1 MSKDITCLAIPP
13 DLQGPWAYKRRGE
26 PVVWAKTHAEKQ
38 ALSDLNNVVVVLAGE
53 NIRRFHLD
61 LDGLRGREL
70 RSAAEFELEDHMG
83 GSISDE
89 IICHDRKASG
99 KVAVISSALQM
110 QLGETLSAY
119 NLNPVQILIDYDL
132 LSNDRAIEIGE
143 RLLKG
148 GPDGFAVHREWQ
160 SLLIDAPTFEA
171 LTPDALFE
179 AFEAG
184 IENGAALDLRP
195 GLGLKN
201 TQTAQWQKWAK
212 IAALAAGVIILPF
225 MLDYYAEARA
235 LNQQAAEDRRAA
247 SELYTQV
254 TGETSADA
262 ARSISQKLKAGQSSA
277 GFLDMTASLF
287 PAIEDVGGVEID
299 SLRYDPRQ
307 NMLQLTLRYPSFEA
321 GAALEQAVQQRGGQL
336 VVGGIRERADALI
349 GEASLTLSQGGKS

>member
-1 MSKDITCLAIPP
+1 MIKDITCLAIPP

-26 PVVWAKTHAEKQ
+26 PLIWAKTHAEKQ
-38 ALSDLNNVVVVLAGE
+38 ALSDMNNIMVILAGE

-61 LDGLRGREL
+61 LDGLRGREQ

-99 KVAVISSALQM
+99 KVAVISGALKT
-110 QLGETLSAY
+110 QLSEILNTH
-119 NLNPVQILIDYDL
+119 NLNPAQILIDYDL
-132 LSNDRAIEIGE
+132 LSDDAAIEVGD

-148 GPDGFAVHREWQ
+148 GTDGFAVHRDWQ
-160 SLLIDAPTFEA
+160 SLLTDAPTFET
-171 LTPDALFE
+171 LTPHALFE

-201 TQTAQWQKWAK
+201 TQTAQWTKWAK
-212 IAALAAGVIILPF
+212 IAALAAGAVILPF

-235 LNQQAAEDRRAA
+235 LNQQAADDKRAA
-247 SELYTQV
+247 SELYTQA
-254 TGETSADA
+254 TGETSTDA
-262 ARSISQKLKAGQSSA
+262 ARSLSQRLKAGQSST
-277 GFLDMTASLF
+277 GFLDMTTSLF
-287 PAIEDVGGVEID
+287 PAIEEVEGVEID

-336 VVGGIRERADALI
+336 IVGGIRERADALI
-349 GEASLTLSQGGKS
+349 GEASLTLSQKSKS